1 MPDPGRI
8 AQARP
13 LEVPVTLQGSKIV
26 PGTDQRELF
35 TESATTTLVCD
46 DGAVLNLKS
55 RVQAG
60 QSLFLRNE
68 KTGREILVRV
78 TEAPAEGE
86 SGPTD
91 LEFTSHDPEFWGAA
105 EAPER
110 HAEEV
115 VQTAVSAPAPA
126 PPASMREEI
135 MSSHDTAPV
144 QAASGSQAEADA
156 SHDNPLA
163 MMSAPASTATVP
175 KEPAR
180 AAEPEEEEPP
190 HAFTAVK
197 EVLASASDAPEPP
210 SEIVAHA
217 PRDPSFQHAD
227 VPEFNPEKFEES
239 LAALMAVDQM
249 RPRRVASG
257 QEIEAAKAERLA
269 AAGPAH
275 AQPGADGAIEGE
287 LIPPKKSIQQLL
299 TTGKGAIA
307 VQAAAGVVIVVC
319 LGFIWHAVHG
329 ISVFGSAPPPP
340 TIASKPAPAKGA
352 APAPNAAAVKSG
364 SANGATPGPPSA
376 SAKAHPPVAV
386 QAPGTKAPSASLAAV
401 KPAPAAKSIAKQPA
415 PAMATKPAT
424 GMIDLTAP
432 PVSAKQMKAV
442 APNAVVIPAKIISRP
457 QPTFPDWAKGLD
469 VDGTVTIDA
478 VIDERGNP
486 TKMKVI
492 SGPHVL
498 ARSAERA
505 VGLWLFEPALEDGKP
520 VASHMTLTVEF
531 QR

>member
-1 MPDPGRI
+1 MPDPERI

-26 PGTDQRELF
+26 PGTGQRELF
-35 TESATTTLVCD
+35 TESATTTLVFD
-46 DGAVLNLKS
+46 NGAVLNLKS
-55 RVQAG
+55 RVQVG

-68 KTGREILVRV
+68 KTGRETLVRV

-86 SGPTD
+86 NGPTD
-91 LEFTSHDPEFWGAA
+91 LEFTSHDPGFWGA
-105 EAPER
+105 PEKPEP

-144 QAASGSQAEADA
+144 AVATASHAEADA

-163 MMSAPASTATVP
+163 MMSAPASTMTVP
-175 KEPAR
+175 NEPAR

-190 HAFTAVK
+190 HPFTAAK
-197 EVLASASDAPEPP
+197 EELASASDAPEPP
-210 SEIVAHA
+210 SEVVAHA

-227 VPEFNPEKFEES
+227 VPEFNPQKFEES
-239 LAALMAVDQM
+239 LAALMAVDAK
-249 RPRRVASG
+249 RPKRVATG
-257 QEIEAAKAERLA
+257 QEIEAAKAERVA
-269 AAGPAH
+269 AAQAN
-275 AQPGADGAIEGE
+275 ANTNAEDAIEGE
-287 LIPPKKSIQQLL
+287 FIPPKKSIQQLL

-340 TIASKPAPAKGA
+340 AVASKPAPAKGA
-352 APAPNAAAVKSG
+352 ASAPNAAAAKPG
-364 SANGATPGPPSA
+364 SANGATPGPATAPANGQPS
-376 SAKAHPPVAV
+376 VAV
-386 QAPGTKAPSASLAAV
+386 QTPASKTPSASLAAV
-401 KPAPAAKSIAKQPA
+401 KPTPAVKSVAKQ

-424 GMIDLTAP
+424 GTIDLTAP
-432 PVSAKQMKAV
+432 PVSAKHMKAV
-442 APNAVVIPAKIISRP
+442 APGAVVIPAKIISQP

-486 TKMKVI
+486 TKMKVL

-498 ARSAERA
+498 ARSAEQA
-505 VGLWLFEPALEDGKP
+505 VGLWLFEPALQDGKP
-520 VASHMTLTVEF
+520 VASHMILIVEF